1 MLWNK
6 RGPAVLPTTSHGD
19 MSQNSTIVHPGLAK
33 FKIPTRENTTE
44 PDDSNH
50 LVTEFQPSDQNRNII
65 THKRA

>member
-1 MLWNK
+1 
-6 RGPAVLPTTSHGD
+6 

-33 FKIPTRENTTE
+33 YKFPTRENPTVA
-44 PDDSNH
+44 DDSNH